1 MRRIENFKDFTSERY
16 KDIPAEFK
24 FNKLVVPDRCPFLN
38 SNKATLTELAD
49 RFYKHYEIVG
59 DTYVDFF
66 EHLQLKLDMR
76 ADTLE
81 RILTAYARD
90 EDVLKIGNKTITDYN
105 VTNVNELLN
114 SSSMNELIDVPADNV
129 AHDKATVRD
138 KSSATSKNQSDQTGD
153 ITVTSE
159 NVTGQPMFDQLNKF
173 IAKHR
178 GVHEIFIE
186 TFKDCF
192 TIREVLTW

>member
-1 MRRIENFKDFTSERY
+1 MKHIEHFKDFTSEKFR
-16 KDIPAEFK
+16 DVPVDFK
-24 FNKLVVPDRCPFLN
+24 FDKLVFPVRCPILLA
-38 SNKATLTELAD
+38 SKSTLTELAN
-49 RFYKHYEIVG
+49 RYYGEYEIVG

-66 EHLQLKLDMR
+66 EQLQLKLDMR

-81 RILTAYARD
+81 RIMTAYARE
-90 EDVLKIGNKTITDYN
+90 EDVLKIGNKTVTDYN

-159 NVTGQPMFDQLNKF
+159 NVTGQTMFDQLNKF
-173 IAKHR
+173 ITKHR

-186 TFKDCF
+186 AFKECF

>member
-1 MRRIENFKDFTSERY
+1 MKRIENFKDFTSERY

-38 SNKATLTELAD
+38 SSKATLTELAD

-81 RILTAYARD
+81 RILTAYARE
-90 EDVLKIGNKTITDYN
+90 EDVLRIGNKTITDYN

-129 AHDKATVRD
+129 AHDKPTVRD

-192 TIREVLTW
+192 TVREVLTW